1 MECVICKTG
10 MTGPGKAMYS
20 IEKNGRVIV
29 IKNVDADICNNCGE
43 AYFSIETSKWLS
55 EKVKEAEQSQSGE
68 EIIHI
73 R

>member
-1 MECVICKTG
+1 
-10 MTGPGKAMYS
+10 MYS

-68 EIIHI
+68 EIIRI
-73 R
+73 